1 MSPWAPLPGDPAAV
15 RAAAADLRH
24 VIPQLR
30 TAHVAAVRLEEVLAG
45 EHWQGEAFDAF
56 RGVVERKP
64 LPAALAGAIDAMGE
78 AAHLLLGFAARFE
91 ANQRELD
98 HLRRQAEAVQS
109 SMATPD
115 PSDPAAMAAAEAAA
129 AELRSLELR
138 AQAVHDEHRAGLAE
152 VGATLDR
159 LSEEPTFAQ
168 PPPSNWERF
177 TGAVGDTVGGVLDA
191 AWSFGTGVVEGVRDL
206 VVGIYEL
213 ASLLDPARWPEL
225 WANRG
230 QLAAVL
236 QYAWEHPGEFLGQ
249 LGSALVDLDTL
260 REDPARW
267 LGRRVPELLLALATV
282 GAGTVGARAAGSV
295 RGLQGLRLADR
306 LQDRASPVLSAA
318 HSAERLRNAD
328 GLAGRYVRIGVDD
341 SRLAHHG
348 TGAFART
355 DTPLGRLAVALDA
368 GVPGAGGAR
377 QLPGLVLDEIR
388 GFTDI
393 PVDAALAHLPERFAD
408 VAGPTLKRSFGSW
421 ATNGLTADLGMLD
434 GLLVGAPALSPG
446 AYASIAGVQSLSIVE
461 RAVSVHDLAQTAL
474 TIPDQAGRR

>member
-15 RAAAADLRH
+15 RGAAADLHH
-24 VIPQLR
+24 VVPQLR

-45 EHWQGEAFDAF
+45 EHWRGEAFDAF

-78 AAHLLLGFAARFE
+78 AAQQLLGFAARFE

-98 HLRRQAEAVQS
+98 HLRRQAEAVQAS
-109 SMATPD
+109 LAAAD
-115 PSDPAAMAAAEAAA
+115 PTDLAAVAAAEAAA

-138 AQAVHDEHRAGLAE
+138 AQAVHDEHRAATTEL
-152 VGATLDR
+152 GATLDR

-168 PPPSNWERF
+168 PPPSTWERF
-177 TGAVGDTVGGVLDA
+177 TGAVSGAFGA

-213 ASLLDPARWPEL
+213 ASLLNPARWPEL

-230 QLAAVL
+230 QIAAVL

-249 LGSALVDLDTL
+249 LGSALLDLETL

-267 LGRRVPELLLALATV
+267 LGRRVPELLLSLATV
-282 GAGTVGARAAGSV
+282 GAGTVGARAAASV

-306 LQDRASPVLSAA
+306 LQDRTSPLLSAA
-318 HSAERLRNAD
+318 HSAERLRAAD
-328 GLAGRYVRIGVDD
+328 GLAGRYVRIGVDET
-341 SRLAHHG
+341 RLAHHG

-393 PVDAALAHLPERFAD
+393 PVDATPAHLPDRVVD
-408 VAGPTLKRSFGSW
+408 LAGPTLKRSFASW

-446 AYASIAGVQSLSIVE
+446 AYASIAGVQSLSIAE
-461 RAVSVHDLAQTAL
+461 RAVSLHDLVQAVQPVECAQ
-474 TIPDQAGRR
+474 R